1 MDKTEKNIVIKRKK
15 CPKGTRKNRQG
26 ICEPIQVVESE
37 PNAQEIEPLL
47 QAVPKT
53 TEDINRDE
61 HNAKNFDT
69 EQIKATNEQIK
80 QTQSEILAA
89 KKDEPLV
96 IEKGDMEVEPV
107 KTIIVR
113 KTVKPLL
120 VNDILASVSKNT
132 NEFLRK
138 KEQIEHTQEKDSNDD
153 YSFLYPSLN
162 DPDFSKKI
170 AEHQEFYDT
179 QYDGTIRDV
188 KEYAEKLCNEP
199 FELMPHQL
207 FVKNFLSFQTPYNS
221 LLLYH
226 GLGSGKTCSSIG
238 IAEEMRQYMK
248 QVGIKQRI
256 IVVAAPNVQA
266 NYKLQLFDERNLKEE
281 DGIWN
286 IKSCVGNVFL
296 REINPTSI
304 QGMSRDRVIYQVKSI
319 INQYYVFMGYVELA
333 NFIRKKTMVQTT
345 GFNDE
350 EVKKMEIQNMR
361 KFFNNRL
368 IIIDEVHNI
377 RLADDNVDDKTGKL
391 LMKLVRFCNNMR
403 LLLLSATPLYNSH
416 TEIIWLT
423 NLMNLNDKRGLINVN
438 EVFDKNGLFKDEKKD
453 QSGTIIEEGGYE
465 LLTRKLTG
473 YISYI
478 RGENPYIFPYRI
490 YPDTFAVE
498 KTFAIKNETGIL
510 STVRNI
516 GETLTGTVTKQ
527 IELPTKQLNGKEIEN
542 PLRYLPIYLNEIG
555 EYQSKAYNLLIKS
568 IKKNIKTDA
577 KINFDELDKFGF
589 RILQYP
595 LEALNMVYPNTLLDD
610 ELKKQGSHEEEKQE
624 GEKEIIIDA
633 LPEMVGKRG
642 LNTVMNYVDD
652 SKTKVPRKYKY
663 SYKENVV
670 EKYGRIFNEK
680 IIGNYSSKI
689 SSIIQTIKKSKGIIL
704 IYSQYIDGGI
714 VPMSLAL
721 EEIGFTRYGSSD
733 HTTSLFETPPTEPI
747 DSLTMKPKSEV
758 KEKFKPAQYVM
769 ITGDKSFSPN
779 NLEDIKTITN
789 DNNKNGEMVKVV
801 LISKAGSEGLDFK
814 CIRQIHILEPWYNL
828 NRIEQIS
835 GRGVRQKSHCLLPF
849 EERNVEIYMHGTVL
863 KNRKEE
869 AVDIYIYR
877 LARNKA
883 EKIGRVTRLLKETS
897 VDCLLNIGQN
907 NFTLEKMNSIV
918 ANKNLKINIA
928 SNKTIEFK
936 IGDKPFTDICDYMA
950 DCAYKCNKKYDT
962 LKVDKPNQELYSES
976 YLQSNNQHIMKR
988 IRDLYREINDGKH
1001 FFNLT
1006 EIIESINIT
1015 KQYPISQIYS
1025 ALSVFINNKNE
1036 YIIDKYGRRGN
1047 LINKGDIYAFQPI
1060 EISDENITVF
1070 ERKVPIDFKRNN
1082 VTLEIPKSFPETDL
1096 IKTSEIEY
1104 DTIIREIN
1112 KNVDIS
1118 REEHTITQ
1126 GDQNWYKHASLVSNH
1141 LQLIHGI
1148 NFETYID
1155 YVIHHC
1161 IDTLMPDEKLKVI
1174 SYIYSHIRSE
1184 TDLTETEKA
1193 IKSYLDKEIVT
1204 YKNKSGIILTNLKG
1218 WELYIQSSE
1227 DPSKWE
1233 LAEPEDIRNFEI
1245 SQTLSDTFTKDVA
1258 FYSNVIGFIDM
1269 FRNSKE
1275 MVFRIKDLSQ
1285 MQNNTGT
1292 RINGQTPGKGDIIKR
1307 LNSIV
1312 YDGEIMEDH
1321 MYSLKKSKEIMQQ
1334 GLCVIVEMLLRNRTE
1349 GKYKNKIWFLNPQ
1362 QAMYNKISKFRR

>member
-1 MDKTEKNIVIKRKK
+1 MDKTGNSIIIKKKK
-15 CPKGTRKNRQG
+15 CPNGTRKNRAG
-26 ICEPIQVVESE
+26 ICEPV
-37 PNAQEIEPLL
+37 
-47 QAVPKT
+47 KT
-53 TEDINRDE
+53 TQVKTTVETQNPLVIE
-61 HNAKNFDT
+61 HDDKEKIDLNPLVIQKT
-69 EQIKATNEQIK
+69 EQ
-80 QTQSEILAA
+80 EILAE
-89 KKDEPLV
+89 KKDEPLA
-96 IEKGDMEVEPV
+96 IEKEDVKVDAVKSIIIRKKKPPV
-107 KTIIVR
+107 I
-113 KTVKPLL
+113 
-120 VNDILASVSKNT
+120 NDILANVPKNT

-138 KEQIEHTQEKDSNDD
+138 KEQIEYAEEKHSDGD
-153 YSFLYPSLN
+153 YPFLYPTLN
-162 DPDFSKKI
+162 DPNFSKKI

-179 QYDGTIRDV
+179 QYDGEIRDV
-188 KEYAEKLCNEP
+188 KAYAEKICDEP

-266 NYKLQLFDERNLKEE
+266 NYKLQLFDERNLKED

-286 IKSCVGNVFL
+286 IKSCVGNIFL

-304 QGMSRDRVIYQVKSI
+304 QGMPRDRVITQVKSI

-333 NFIRKKTMVQTT
+333 NFIRKKTMVQGT
-345 GFNDE
+345 GFNEE
-350 EVKKMEIQNMR
+350 EVKKMEIQKMR

-368 IIIDEVHNI
+368 IVIDEVHNI

-391 LMKLVRFCNNMR
+391 LMKLARFCNNMR

-438 EVFDKNGLFKDEKKD
+438 EVFDTNGMFKEEKKD
-453 QSGTIIEEGGYE
+453 KDETVLEEGGYE

-498 KTFAIKNETGIL
+498 KTFSIKSETSIL
-510 STVRNI
+510 DTVRNV
-516 GETLTGTVTKQ
+516 GETLTGSKPKQ
-527 IELPTKQLNGKEIEN
+527 IELPVEQLNGKKIEN
-542 PLRYLPIYLNEIG
+542 PLKYLPLYLNEIG
-555 EYQSKAYNLLIKS
+555 EYQEKAYNLLIKN
-568 IKKNIKTDA
+568 IKKHTKTDG
-577 KINFDELDKFGF
+577 KMDFDELDKFGF
-589 RILQYP
+589 RVLQSP
-595 LEALNMVYPNTLLDD
+595 LEALNMVYPNSLLD
-610 ELKKQGSHEEEKQE
+610 EEFKKGIVDTKKEDIEEPSKDV
-624 GEKEIIIDA
+624 IIDTI
-633 LPEMVGKRG
+633 PEMVGKRG
-642 LNTVMNYVDD
+642 LRMVMNYVDE
-652 SKTKVPRKYKY
+652 SKAKIPRKYKY
-663 SYKENVV
+663 TYRPEV
-670 EKYGRIFNEK
+670 EKKYGRIFSQDL
-680 IIGNYSSKI
+680 IGNYSAKI

-721 EEIGFTRYGSSD
+721 EELGFSRYGSSD
-733 HTTSLFETPPTEPI
+733 HTTSLFETPPIEPI
-747 DSLTMKPKSEV
+747 DAITLKPKGQVETN
-758 KEKFKPAQYVM
+758 FKPAQYV
-769 ITGDKSFSPN
+769 IISGDKSFSPN

-789 DNNKNGEMVKVV
+789 DNNKNGEIVKVI

-828 NRIEQIS
+828 NRIEQIT

-849 EERNVEIYMHGTVL
+849 EERNVEIYMHGIVL
-863 KNRKEE
+863 KNKQEE
-869 AVDIYIYR
+869 ATDIYIYR

-883 EKIGRVTRLLKETS
+883 DKIGKVTRLLKEIS
-897 VDCLLNIGQN
+897 VDCLLNIGQG
-907 NFTLEKMNSIV
+907 NFTVDKMASIA
-918 ANKNLKINIA
+918 ANQNIKLNIA
-928 SNKTIEFK
+928 SNKTINFK

-950 DCAYKCNKKYDT
+950 DCAYKCNKKYNT
-962 LKVDKPNQELYSES
+962 LKIDKPLQELYTDS

-988 IRDLYREINDGKH
+988 IRDLYREKTNGKH
-1001 FFNLT
+1001 FYNLI

-1070 ERKVPIDFKRNN
+1070 ERKVPIDLKRNN
-1082 VTLEIPKSFPETDL
+1082 ITIEIPKSFPETDL
-1096 IKTSEIEY
+1096 VKTSEIEY
-1104 DTIIREIN
+1104 ETIIREIN
-1112 KNVDIS
+1112 KNVNIS
-1118 REEHTITQ
+1118 REEHIITQ

-1148 NFETYID
+1148 IFEKYID
-1155 YVIHHC
+1155 YIIYHC
-1161 IDTLMPDEKLKVI
+1161 VDTLMPDEKLKVI
-1174 SYIYSHIRSE
+1174 SYMYSHIRNDK
-1184 TDLTETEKA
+1184 DLTEIERV
-1193 IKSYLDKEIVT
+1193 IKSYLDKEIMT
-1204 YKNKSGIILTNLKG
+1204 YKNKSGILLVNLKG

-1227 DPSKWE
+1227 DASKWE
-1233 LAEPEDIRNFEI
+1233 LAQPEDIRNFEI
-1245 SQTLSDTFTKDVA
+1245 SNTLSNKFMKDTTI
-1258 FYSNVIGFIDM
+1258 YSNIIGFIDM

-1312 YDGEIMEDH
+1312 YDGETMEDP
-1321 MYSLKKSKEIMQQ
+1321 MYSLLKSKEIMQQ
-1334 GLCVIVEMLLRNRTE
+1334 GLCVIVELLLRHRTE
-1349 GKYKNKIWFLNPQ
+1349 GKYKNKIWYLNPQ
-1362 QAMYNKISKFRR
+1362 EAMYNKIAKFRR